1 MALTKNQQSI
11 QDIYGTHLGRQ
22 AATEGLDYWS
32 DQLDIHTNTFV
43 VVATRGHNYD
53 DLALRSA
60 LNTKARYIGLLGSK
74 RKTIMIYKLL
84 ASDGI
89 PLDRLNQVYAPVG
102 LDIGSKVPMEIAVA
116 IIGELTQLRRSG
128 DFYKL

>member
-1 MALTKNQQSI
+1 MGSEMCI
-11 QDIYGTHLGRQ
+11 RD
-22 AATEGLDYWS
+22 S
-32 DQLDIHTNTFV
+32 
-43 VVATRGHNYD
+43 NYD

-89 PLDRLNQVYAPVG
+89 PLDRLNQIYAPVG
-102 LDIGSKVPMEIAVA
+102 LDIGALTPEEIALS
-116 IIGELTQLRRSG
+116 IMSELVMVRRSG
-128 DFYKL
+128 NGSPMAMDKKYLENLLS